1 MMYPTINGHIVDH
14 SLSHT
19 AEAFLSRVE
28 VKPYWEENTVIAFT
42 RPTEP
47 EEELYWEHPAL
58 WVDMSTYNVWLY
70 EEKQAD
76 LVDAAAYASPS
87 FTLGDYGFPDEVFGV
102 ISIPALEL
110 EMPLYLGASQQH
122 MADGAAVLTE
132 TSIPIGGE
140 NTNAVIAGHR
150 GWNGASYFLHV
161 PELKI
166 GDTIYITN
174 LWETLTY
181 TVVGTEIIHPNDY
194 EKILIQ
200 EGKDMITLLTCH
212 PPASGGKQRFLVY
225 CERST

>member
-1 MMYPTINGHIVDH
+1 MMYPTINGHFVDH
-14 SLSHT
+14 SIT
-19 AEAFLSRVE
+19 QAAEEFLSRVE
-28 VKPYWEENTVIAFT
+28 VAPFRENVIMEFT

-47 EEELYWEHPAL
+47 EDEIYREHPAL
-58 WVDMSTYNVWLY
+58 WVDVSTYNAWLY

-76 LVDAAAYASPS
+76 LVDAAAYAAPS
-87 FTLGDYGFPDEVFGV
+87 FTLADYGFPDEVFGV
-102 ISIPALEL
+102 ISIPTLEL

-132 TSIPIGGE
+132 TSIPIGGI
-140 NTNAVIAGHR
+140 NSNAIIAGHR

-161 PELKI
+161 PDLKI
-166 GDTIYITN
+166 GDVVYITN

-181 TVVGTEIIHPNDY
+181 KVVGTEVIHPNDY

-225 CERST
+225 CERVLQ